1 MQDLNADASFAR
13 PRETTPTGSTLLDI
27 PVRLITKAMAA
38 LGLLSK
44 DLDYHVVRASM
55 VLIFLL
61 FGYQKW
67 FEYEAQVLI
76 PFISNGPLISWMYP
90 AFGVRGASWFLGGSE
105 WLFGALLFLGF
116 WNKRLGVLGAAGSC
130 FTYLA
135 TVSIIPFMP
144 NGWAPS
150 AGGFP
155 AMVGNVAFLM
165 KDVVLFAASFYLLKQ
180 DVERVMASQ
189 QPATR

>member
-1 MQDLNADASFAR
+1 MQDLNAEGSFTR
-13 PRETTPTGSTLLDI
+13 PRETTTTTTGGALLNI
-27 PVRLITKAMAA
+27 PVGLIAKAMAA

-44 DLDYHVVRASM
+44 DLDYHLVRASM
-55 VLIFLL
+55 VLIFLM

-67 FEYEAQVLI
+67 FEYEAEVLI

-90 AFGVRGASWFLGGSE
+90 AFGVRGASWFLGASE

-116 WNKRLGVLGAAGSC
+116 WNKRLGILGAAGSC
-130 FTYLA
+130 VTFLS

-144 NGWAPS
+144 DGWAPS

-155 AMVGNVAFLM
+155 AMVGNVPFLM
-165 KDVVLFAASFYLLKQ
+165 KDVVLLAVSFYLLKQ
-180 DVERVMASQ
+180 DVERVMAS
-189 QPATR
+189 RHS